1 MHDLRL
7 AIGMTLCAALLS
19 LGAQRLAAQGT
30 ATKSISA
37 WVKCGGIEDASD
49 GVARAFQAARHSA
62 FTLLVDC
69 PVRVHIGTDIARTI
83 FIDDGTSVEFS
94 GGGKLIIDNVFH
106 PHRIGELG
114 SRIRREFAGRH
125 ENGRL
130 REFGQVC
137 RLRLERPCRRGI
149 LRSEADGVACRQS

>member
-1 MHDLRL
+1 MHDTRL

-83 FIDDGTSVEFS
+83 FIDDGTSVVFS

-106 PHRIGELG
+106 PAFVIANSSNIVL
-114 SRIRREFAGRH
+114 A
-125 ENGRL
+125 NWD
-130 REFGQVC
+130 
-137 RLRLERPCRRGI
+137 LEYDASLPV
-149 LRSEADGVACRQS
+149 DMKT